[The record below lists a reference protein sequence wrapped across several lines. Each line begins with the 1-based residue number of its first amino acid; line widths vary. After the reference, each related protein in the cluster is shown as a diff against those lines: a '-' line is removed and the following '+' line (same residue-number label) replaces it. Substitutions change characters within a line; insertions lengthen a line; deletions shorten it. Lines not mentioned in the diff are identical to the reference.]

1 MHESSLTE
9 DLFAHIM
16 QHAQE
21 ANAKRVM
28 RVRVIIGELSDATPD
43 SIRFYFESMAAGTI
57 AEGADLEFD
66 SAPGK
71 AHCASCGNDVA
82 INELFET
89 CPRCGA
95 FALQVTGGNGVY
107 LNSLEVQT

>member
-1 MHESSLTE
+1 MHESGLTE
-9 DLFAHIM
+9 DLFTHTM
-16 QHAQE
+16 QHARE
-21 ANAKRVM
+21 ANAKRVTY
-28 RVRVIIGELSDATPD
+28 VRVIIGELSDATPD
-43 SIRFYFESMAAGTI
+43 SIRFYFDSMAAGTI
-57 AEGADLEFD
+57 AEGATLEFD

-71 AHCASCGNDVA
+71 AHCASCGNDVS

-107 LNSLEVQT
+107 LDSIEVQT